1 MNFLAPLFLLGLGAI
16 AVPVVIHLI
25 GRRKAERRPFAA
37 FDFLLGVKKE
47 VARKAKL
54 RQWLLL
60 LARALAV
67 AAVALTLARPFRRVS
82 ADGVSVEAGPQ
93 AAVIVLD
100 NGFSMGYRRGGET
113 LLTKARRRA
122 RELVQQLGHEAEV
135 ALVLGAEAVPG
146 EPAAP
151 IDQLT
156 RDQLR
161 VTDAIDAAALTTRRG
176 DLTSALRRAAA
187 ILDRAPNEA
196 RRVYLLSDGTA
207 ASLRV
212 GERPWPDGPSAPEL
226 HVIDV
231 SGGAQLPNVA
241 LVGAR
246 VRPEPRLGA
255 RGVEI
260 TADIANFGDARV
272 ASLPVTLWVEGN
284 AVARGLAEVDA
295 HGRGVKKFAYTFPS
309 GGVFDAMLEIG
320 PDALAIDNKRYL
332 RVEVRKDLK
341 VLLVDGDPRPA
352 QHEDELFYL
361 ETALRPGDRADSALA
376 VATTAAPDLGRRRL
390 ADHDVVFLANV
401 PALPATQA
409 AELGA
414 FVQRGGGL
422 FIAMGDKVDEAAYA
436 ATMAGLLPQELRSAR
451 STGPVGGS
459 GSGSGSG
466 GGASPDDDSR
476 AERILHFDAR
486 HPVFSVFPPRAPE
499 LRAAR
504 FHRFFLLAP
513 QPDDDERRVL
523 AQLTSG
529 APLLVE
535 GKLGAGR
542 ILLYTSTLDRDWND
556 LPIHPGFLPLVQQ
569 SARYLAR
576 APLREPEPPGV
587 VGRVRELE
595 LVEGDQRLEI
605 ARPSGKK
612 IAVDASRLTGRRYAF
627 AGAVEPGIY
636 RVAVAGQSGALRARP
651 TLSFAVNVDPAESD
665 LAKLAAGDAAL
676 PRVAGVGAA
685 AGEVPK
691 RRQPWWHWMAAG
703 LLGLLCLEAFLSRRG

>member
-1 MNFLAPLFLLGLGAI
+1 VSFLAPFFLFGLAAI

-25 GRRKAERRPFAA
+25 GRRKADRRPFAA
-37 FDFLLGVKKE
+37 FDFLLGIKKE

-82 ADGVSVEAGPQ
+82 ADGVMVEAGPQ

-113 LLTKARRRA
+113 LMTKARRRA
-122 RELVQQLGHEAEV
+122 VDIVRQLGHEAEV
-135 ALVLGAEAVPG
+135 ALVLGADAVAG
-146 EPAAP
+146 ESAAP

-161 VTDAIDAAALTTRRG
+161 VADAIEGAPLTTRRG

-196 RRVYLLSDGTA
+196 RRVYLISDGTA
-207 ASLRV
+207 SSLRS
-212 GERPWPDGPSAPEL
+212 GERPWPATPNAPEL

-231 SGGAQLPNVA
+231 SGGAALPNLA

-246 VRPEPRLGA
+246 VSAEPRLGA

-260 TADIANFGDARV
+260 TAELSNFGDQPAKGV
-272 ASLPVTLWVEGN
+272 AVTLWVEGA
-284 AVARGLAEVDA
+284 AVARGLTDIEAR
-295 HGRGVKKFAYTFPS
+295 GRGVKKFAYTFPS
-309 GGVFDAMLEIG
+309 GGVFDAMLELA
-320 PDALAIDNKRYL
+320 PDALAIDNRRYL

-352 QHEDELFYL
+352 HHEDELFYL

-376 VATTAAPDLGRRRL
+376 VATTAVSDLGRRRL

-401 PALPATQA
+401 PALPAAQA
-409 AELGA
+409 ADLAG
-414 FVQRGGGL
+414 FVERGGGL
-422 FIAMGDKVDEAAYA
+422 FIGLGDKVDEGEYA
-436 ATMAGLLPQELRSAR
+436 ATMSALLPQQLRSAR
-451 STGPVGGS
+451 STAPVGG
-459 GSGSGSG
+459 
-466 GGASPDDDSR
+466 AAAQDDDAR
-476 AERILHFDAR
+476 AERIIHFDAR

-499 LRAAR
+499 LRGAR
-504 FHRFFLLAP
+504 FRRFFLLGPRAGE
-513 QPDDDERRVL
+513 DDRKKIL
-523 AQLTSG
+523 AQLSSG

-535 GKLGAGR
+535 GKKGAGR

-556 LPIHPGFLPLVQQ
+556 LPIHPGYLPLVQQ

-576 APLREPEPPGV
+576 APLREPEPPGL
-587 VGRVRELE
+587 VGRVRELD

-605 ARPSGKK
+605 VRPSGKK
-612 IAVDASRLTGRRYAF
+612 VTVDATRLAGRRYAF
-627 AGAVEPGIY
+627 AGALEPGIY
-636 RVAVAGQSGALRARP
+636 HVLVAGQTGGLRARP
-651 TLSFAVNVDPAESD
+651 QLHFAVNVDTAESD
-665 LAKLAAGDAAL
+665 LSKLPAGDAAL
-676 PRVAGVGAA
+676 PQAGSLRAA
-685 AGEVPK
+685 DGGELPR
-691 RRQPWWHWMAAG
+691 RRQPWWHWMAAS
-703 LLGLLCLEAFLSRRG
+703 LLGVLCLEAFLSRKG